1 MPRLGEK
8 YNIEI
13 EVTSKPRQE
22 YGTNEYL
29 ATNLPAAPAIIVGNE
44 VIVKGSD
51 MSEKKLEAVISRHL
65 GLEYKEEAKG
75 FLSKL
80 FKKK

>member
-1 MPRLGEK
+1 LGKK

-13 EVTSKPRQE
+13 EITSKPRQE
-22 YGTNEYL
+22 YSTDDYL
-29 ATNLPAAPAIIVGNE
+29 ATNLPAAPAIIIGNE
-44 VIVKGSD
+44 VISKGSD
-51 MSEKKLEAVISRHL
+51 MSEKKLEAVICRHL

-80 FKKK
+80 FKKKG